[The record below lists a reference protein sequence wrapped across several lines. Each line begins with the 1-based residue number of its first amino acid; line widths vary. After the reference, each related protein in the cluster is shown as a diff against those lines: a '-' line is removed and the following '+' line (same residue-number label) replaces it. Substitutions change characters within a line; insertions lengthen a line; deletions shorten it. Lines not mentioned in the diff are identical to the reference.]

1 MVQKEGMSID
11 FSLITPCFAKAFNS
25 PEMRT
30 ASLKGILR
38 YWWRATNYTED
49 VKDLFDQEAEI
60 FGGAGDTNAKKSS
73 FSMILNPI
81 SEPKIGKAQ
90 LVPNPNSTD
99 RKYKE
104 IPCIC
109 EGSYTLTINKIREV
123 NFEYNHLV
131 SYMILGSVGQ
141 RARRGMG
148 SLQIDSVSSD
158 DGFTMPW
165 DLDDFKKL
173 MEGLNVNT
181 ETDNNHLEVTEKP
194 IPKRPVVKKIY
205 LSAPKRDPNPILEII
220 AHAKNK
226 YPSKYRKIDAKISNE
241 IGGIRP
247 KKFASPIWI
256 RLLRKNSEYKALLT
270 VLHNPDSNN
279 DGEVRKY
286 IDYILK
292 EINRI
297 DDPSLKQKGSKNK
310 RRKR

>member
-11 FSLITPCFAKAFNS
+11 FSLITPCFAKAFDS

-38 YWWRATNYTED
+38 YWWRATNYTKD
-49 VKDLFDQEAEI
+49 VRDLFDQEAEI

-90 LVPNPNSTD
+90 LVPHPNPTDKKYQNS
-99 RKYKE
+99 R
-104 IPCIC
+104 CIY
-109 EGSYTLTINKIREV
+109 EGSFTLTIIKIREV

-181 ETDNNHLEVTEKP
+181 ETDNNHLEVTGKP
-194 IPKRPVVKKIY
+194 IPKRPVVKRIY
-205 LSAPKRDPNPILEII
+205 LSAPKRDPNPMLEII
-220 AHAKNK
+220 AHAKK
-226 YPSKYRKIDAKISNE
+226 SYPNRSSYNDRE
-241 IGGIRP
+241 IGGIGP
-247 KKFASPIWI
+247 KFASPIWI
-256 RLLRKNSEYKALLT
+256 RLLRKDSKYKALLT
-270 VLHNPDSNN
+270 VLHNPDSNK

-286 IDYILK
+286 VDYILN
-292 EINRI
+292 EINEI
-297 DDPSLKQKGSKNK
+297 DDTSSKQKVQNNM